1 MSRQTTL
8 YNSFTGMGLSEK
20 QSLVEFLCSHA
31 AGAHQSAVQE
41 ALDYALKRK
50 PSFGGYIL
58 TTWEGRKIVAAI
70 VVNRTGMEGFS
81 PNNLCSYVAIDG
93 HCADQEDILQQLIE
107 KAIIHANGDLA
118 LHLEPD
124 HPALRIYQRLGF
136 RAQYLE
142 LRLHKPPKA
151 AIA

>member
-8 YNSFTGMGLSEK
+8 FNAFTGMGLSEK
-20 QSLVEFLCSHA
+20 QALTSFICTHV
-31 AGAHQSAVQE
+31 AGAGPAAVQE
-41 ALDYALKRK
+41 AIDYALKRK

-58 TTWEGRKIVAAI
+58 ITREGPRILGAV

-81 PNNLCSYVAIDG
+81 PNNLFVFVAYDHKHPNQEQLLEQLIAKAID
-93 HCADQEDILQQLIE
+93 
-107 KAIIHANGDLA
+107 HANGDIA

-124 HPALRIYQRLGF
+124 HPALTIYQRLGF

-142 LRLHKPPKA
+142 LRFKKPPNA
-151 AIA
+151 VIA